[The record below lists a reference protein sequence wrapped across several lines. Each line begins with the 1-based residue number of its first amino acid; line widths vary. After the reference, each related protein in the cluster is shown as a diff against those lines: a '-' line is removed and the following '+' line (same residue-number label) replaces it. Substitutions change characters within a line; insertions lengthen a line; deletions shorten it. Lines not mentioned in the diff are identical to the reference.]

1 MQQSLRGLL
10 SARLRACDE
19 GGPMGSFFSVLGA
32 FGVAVLIVS
41 ASLLAFLFVGL
52 IFGGMFLAAKTREA
66 LT

>member
-1 MQQSLRGLL
+1 
-10 SARLRACDE
+10 
-19 GGPMGSFFSVLGA
+19 MGSFFSLLGA

-52 IFGGMFLAAKTREA
+52 IFGGMFLAVKTRDA